1 MNYNRKETKQKDR
14 EANKQSR
21 NERVC
26 KRIREKEKKVTGR
39 RRICRQKEIK
49 KGKEKEKREN

>member
-26 KRIREKEKKVTGR
+26 KRIREKKDVE
-39 RRICRQKEIK
+39 RQESNR
-49 KGKEKEKREN
+49 EKENM